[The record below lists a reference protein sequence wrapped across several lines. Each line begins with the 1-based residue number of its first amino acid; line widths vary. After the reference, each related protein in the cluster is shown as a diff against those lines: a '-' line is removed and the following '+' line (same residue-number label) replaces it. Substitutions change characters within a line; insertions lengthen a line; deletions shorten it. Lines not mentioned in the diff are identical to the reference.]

1 MYDGVLNKE
10 LAKPIIDV
18 DKILT
23 LNQRRSHEEW
33 VRNSLRARQDEFGTV
48 LDLRDEADEAQEQ
61 PKEPCYISA
70 LCIGAGGHCGG
81 NFGNLPS
88 FPHTC

>member
-1 MYDGVLNKE
+1 MYMYDGVLNKE

-48 LDLRDEADEAQEQ
+48 LDLRDEADEAQDQ

-81 NFGNLPS
+81 NFPS

>member
-1 MYDGVLNKE
+1 MYMYEGVLNNE
-10 LAKPIIDV
+10 LAKTTIDV

-48 LDLRDEADEAQEQ
+48 LDLRDEADEAQER
-61 PKEPCYISA
+61 CYICP
-70 LCIGAGGHCGG
+70 LYIGAGEHC
-81 NFGNLPS
+81 PS
-88 FPHTC
+88 IPHPTST